1 MWGKSLLDGAAM
13 VTTFCSIQFVT
24 EVDNQTIILYTN
36 RLLGA
41 ADNIRPWHINV
52 VPESPGESRLI
63 EIIRLNILK
72 KNEYAWKQSK
82 IFFLLFWHDCLQE
95 ISIINFWQ
103 GPSKISEGKLQ
114 IWHIY
119 FFYFEKIAWEKCQES
134 KMQK

>member
-1 MWGKSLLDGAAM
+1 M

-41 ADNIRPWHINV
+41 ADNVRPWHINV

-72 KNEYAWKQSK
+72 KCLKIIQKVFYYFDMIACAKCLKSTFGRAQS
-82 IFFLLFWHDCLQE
+82 
-95 ISIINFWQ
+95 
-103 GPSKISEGKLQ
+103 
-114 IWHIY
+114 
-119 FFYFEKIAWEKCQES
+119 
-134 KMQK
+134 